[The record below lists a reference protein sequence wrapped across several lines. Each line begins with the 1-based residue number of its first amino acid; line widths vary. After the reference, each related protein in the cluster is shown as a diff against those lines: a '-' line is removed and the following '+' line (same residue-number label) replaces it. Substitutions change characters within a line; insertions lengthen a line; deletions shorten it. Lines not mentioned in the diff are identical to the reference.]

1 MDTRQKILEPDQA
14 AGRIQRL
21 CEEGS
26 RVVLITGFFD
36 PLVPAHAHRL
46 NRLASADSALI
57 VVVTDPPDSILPLR
71 ARAELVAAL
80 AAADWV
86 VPVPAGNLDEF
97 LDGVAIAP
105 VERGEAEDL
114 ALRQEIIRHVHTRQR
129 AS

>member
-1 MDTRQKILEPDQA
+1 M
-14 AGRIQRL
+14 
-21 CEEGS
+21 S
-26 RVVLITGFFD
+26 LITGFFD
-36 PLVPAHAHRL
+36 PLAPAHAHRL

-57 VVVTDPPDSILPLR
+57 VVVTDPPDPILPLR

-97 LDGVAIAP
+97 LGGVAIAP